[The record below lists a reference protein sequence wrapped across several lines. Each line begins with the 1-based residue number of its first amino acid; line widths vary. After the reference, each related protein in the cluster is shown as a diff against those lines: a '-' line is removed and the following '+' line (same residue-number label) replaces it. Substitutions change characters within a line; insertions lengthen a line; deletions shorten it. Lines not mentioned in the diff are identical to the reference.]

1 MAFALKIGFLLL
13 TAFLIKPTALGENYS
28 ILGIGTALLALLFHL
43 IDCRVHPLK
52 KITIQGPHRLVL
64 FLVLLL
70 FSYLL
75 GHAMLMNSIFLV
87 NVLKAALLNC
97 IVVCIAAFILSEAR
111 ANYIFFRSMV
121 IIFIGF
127 IVSYYV
133 TIALAV
139 FVAPLEQLELFRIQ
153 IGDYPSSGMT
163 YLPFTVMY
171 GVYTVDGIRFPRL
184 LGLFRESGILQMFL
198 IWALFNLKS
207 IRLNRL
213 WIKGTLLLGIIASF
227 STAGLAILFA
237 NLVLLLFMNKKVMRG
252 VALLCFTYIVV
263 MYAPFI
269 GINDKTETHGASISD
284 RTMATEAGLEAL
296 GNNPFGEG
304 MYNTRIPNAGINLV
318 AASSMIGVV
327 GVLLTM
333 LVYLAPA
340 LAAGNRKRYLLAVI
354 PIILTSLLSQ
364 PLLDAPL
371 LYLLLMAPY
380 IGEEEPLPRRAT
392 LLVQPALEYIR

>member
-1 MAFALKIGFLLL
+1 MAFALKITFLLL
-13 TAFLIKPTALGENYS
+13 AAFLIKPTALGENYS
-28 ILGIGTALLALLFHL
+28 MLGIAAALIALLFHL
-43 IDCRVHPLK
+43 MDCRVHPVK
-52 KITIQGPHRLVL
+52 KISIQGPHRLVL

-70 FSYLL
+70 FGYLL
-75 GHAMLMNSIFLV
+75 GHAMLMNSIFLQ
-87 NVLKAALLNC
+87 NVLKATLLNC
-97 IVVCIAAFILSEAR
+97 IIVFVAAVILSEAK

-121 IIFIGF
+121 IILISF
-127 IVSYYV
+127 IVSYYL
-133 TIALAV
+133 TITLAV
-139 FVAPLEQLELFRIQ
+139 FVAPLEQLELFKIQ

-198 IWALFNLKS
+198 IWSLFNLKS
-207 IRLNRL
+207 LRLNRL
-213 WIKGTLLLGIIASF
+213 WIKGVLLLGIVATF

-237 NLVLLLFMNKKVMRG
+237 NLVLFLMLNKKIMRG
-252 VALLCFTYIVV
+252 LALLCFTYVLV

-269 GINDKTETHGASISD
+269 GINDKTQTHGASISD
-284 RTMATEAGLEAL
+284 RTLATEAGLEAL
-296 GNNPFGEG
+296 GNNPFGAG

-318 AASSMIGVV
+318 AASSMIGVA

-340 LAAGNRKRYLLAVI
+340 LAAGDKKRYVLAVI
-354 PIILTSLLSQ
+354 PILLTSLISQ

-380 IGEEEPLPRRAT
+380 IEEKKPEAVKAT
-392 LLVQPALEYIR
+392 LFASPALEYIR